1 MEFVKYNDG
10 YKDIVELINKEILS
24 ERKVTNISCFD
35 KNNSMLVIV
44 NNEVVGFAS
53 VIFNRG
59 IPTIQYG
66 VLKAFRRLGY
76 GTLILDKLT
85 DRLFEEGYNRV
96 ELLIAPKN
104 EASVGLAKKI
114 GYCLDVYNNGD
125 VEFNPDNEERMYLTY
140 YKNSYKKIR

>member
-53 VIFNRG
+53 VTFNRA

-104 EASVGLAKKI
+104 EASVGLAKKV

>member
-53 VIFNRG
+53 VTFNRG

-104 EASVGLAKKI
+104 EASVGLAKKV

-140 YKNSYKKIR
+140 YKNSYKKIK